1 MKLPM
6 PEDDLVAEATP
17 CCRVLLPASQQPC
30 ASDACRF
37 RTWLQS
43 HFDASGV
50 VGKPLV
56 LEEYSK
62 PWDEVKRNEM
72 FKLVQVRGCCL
83 HHLVV
88 FTVHVCRKLA
98 VQTSSACPSI
108 FIIAGP

>member
-1 MKLPM
+1 
-6 PEDDLVAEATP
+6 
-17 CCRVLLPASQQPC
+17 VLLPASQQPC

-56 LEEYSK
+56 LEEYGK

-72 FKLVQVRGCCL
+72 FKMVQVCGCCL
-83 HHLVV
+83 HHLIV
-88 FTVHVCRKLA
+88 FTVHVC
-98 VQTSSACPSI
+98 SSADLLSMPFHLYHCRS
-108 FIIAGP
+108 ARSW